1 MIKGRRTS
9 PDTVVGSFDNEATST
24 SGDDT
29 PEEETVVPRRRGGG
43 GGLSLDEDGL
53 LSDGCEASASGED
66 GNSPVKEE
74 TGGGTVD
81 ISGMVTVSDGGA
93 WICAE

>member
-9 PDTVVGSFDNEATST
+9 PDTVVGSFGNEAVST

-43 GGLSLDEDGL
+43 GGLSLDE
-53 LSDGCEASASGED
+53 
-66 GNSPVKEE
+66 
-74 TGGGTVD
+74 GG
-81 ISGMVTVSDGGA
+81 
-93 WICAE
+93 